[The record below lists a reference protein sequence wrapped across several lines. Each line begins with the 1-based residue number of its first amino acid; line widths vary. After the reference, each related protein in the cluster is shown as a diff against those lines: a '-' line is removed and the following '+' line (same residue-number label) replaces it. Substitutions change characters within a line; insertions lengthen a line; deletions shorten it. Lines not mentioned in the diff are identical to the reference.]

1 LYDLRWCTT
10 YDSYGKLRRRYMNPS
25 YYLIWVEKEP
35 SRKYSQKFPTLE
47 GLNDF
52 LQALRADNIESVEV
66 VAGYCLEKR

>member
-1 LYDLRWCTT
+1 
-10 YDSYGKLRRRYMNPS
+10 MNPS

-35 SRKYSQKFPTLE
+35 NRKYSQKFPSLE